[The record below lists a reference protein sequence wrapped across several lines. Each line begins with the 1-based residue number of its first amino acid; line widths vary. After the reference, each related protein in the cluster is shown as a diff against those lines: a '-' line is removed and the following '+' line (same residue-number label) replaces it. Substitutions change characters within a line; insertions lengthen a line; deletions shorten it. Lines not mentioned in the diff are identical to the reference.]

1 MRQLNKNE
9 KILAGAVAVSLL
21 AMVLKLLV
29 IEPVLTKFKNTGD
42 EINAFTLAIKKYS
55 ALEAHKD
62 FILGEY
68 KKIEPYLN
76 FKGSPEEKMA
86 AVLSRIE
93 QEASSAGLTIVD
105 MKPDSAQSGSKTGL
119 LVFRVQLNAE
129 ADISKIMSFIYSL
142 ENADLLIRIEKF
154 NLALKDENAG
164 TMKLEASIIGISI

>member
-9 KILAGAVAVSLL
+9 KMLAGAVAASLL
-21 AMVLKLLV
+21 VMVLKLLV
-29 IEPVLTKFKNTGD
+29 IEPVLTKFKNTGT
-42 EINAFTLAIKKYS
+42 EINACTLAIRKYS
-55 ALEAHKD
+55 ALEAQKD

-68 KKIEPYLN
+68 GKIEPYLN
-76 FKGSPEEKMA
+76 FKGTPEDKMA

-105 MKPDSAQSGSKTGL
+105 MKPDSAQSDPKAEPSIL
-119 LVFRVQLNAE
+119 RVQLNAE

-154 NLALKDENAG
+154 NLALKDENTG
-164 TMKLEASIIGISI
+164 IMKLEASIIGVSI

>member
-9 KILAGAVAVSLL
+9 KMLAAAVAVSLL
-21 AMVLKLLV
+21 VMVLKLLV
-29 IEPVLTKFKNTGD
+29 IEPVSTKFKNTGD

-55 ALEAHKD
+55 ALEAQKD

-76 FKGSPEEKMA
+76 FKGNPEDKMA

-93 QEASSAGLTIVD
+93 LEASKAGLTIVD
-105 MKPDSAQSGSKTGL
+105 MKPDSAQSGPNAELSIS
-119 LVFRVQLNAE
+119 RVQLNAE
-129 ADISKIMSFIYSL
+129 ADISRIMSFIYSL

-154 NLALKDENAG
+154 NLALKDENIG